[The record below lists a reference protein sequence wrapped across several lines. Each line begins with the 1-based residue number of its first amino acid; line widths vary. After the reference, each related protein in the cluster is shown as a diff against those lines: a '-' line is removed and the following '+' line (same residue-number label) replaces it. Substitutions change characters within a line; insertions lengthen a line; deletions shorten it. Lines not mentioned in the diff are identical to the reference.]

1 MLECKRQKARGCDLK
16 PQPLFY
22 IFDSQVN
29 YRCYMIEFII
39 DNLFYKSIEIS
50 CFSILCFSTY
60 PVKNNVNAPS
70 PVTLHAVPKL
80 SWIAKIASIKAV
92 PASSNPRT
100 PVIRP
105 KEAIT
110 VPPGTPGA
118 PTANTP
124 NNKQKRISVPGVG
137 NVP

>member
-1 MLECKRQKARGCDLK
+1 
-16 PQPLFY
+16 
-22 IFDSQVN
+22 
-29 YRCYMIEFII
+29 MIEFIF
-39 DNLFYKSIEIS
+39 DNSFYKSIEIF
-50 CFSILCFSTY
+50 CFSMLCFSAY

-92 PASSNPRT
+92 PAPSNPRT

-118 PTANTP
+118 PIAKIARSAQN
-124 NNKQKRISVPGVG
+124 RIIVPIPG
-137 NVP
+137 NFP